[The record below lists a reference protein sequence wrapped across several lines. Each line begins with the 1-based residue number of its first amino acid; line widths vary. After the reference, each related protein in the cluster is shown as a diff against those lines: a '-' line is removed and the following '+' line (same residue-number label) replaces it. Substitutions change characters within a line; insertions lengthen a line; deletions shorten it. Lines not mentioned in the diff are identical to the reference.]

1 VDDLIREQ
9 IRYYCQRAPEYDRTT
24 RPSGEYILPAQ
35 ARQVEATLAAFAP
48 RGKVLEIACGTGS
61 WTKLLAVHASEVTAL
76 DASAEMLDLCRQKVP
91 DAHVR
96 YIETDVFRWEPD
108 DRYDVVFFANWL
120 SHVPPTRF
128 EEFWH
133 LVERCLTPT
142 GRVFFVDED
151 SADMWQEEFVDDA
164 RTISRRRVGGQT
176 FDIVKV
182 FYDATELQER
192 LQGMGWEVRVRST
205 GGLYWGE
212 GRRPPVSSPI

>member
-1 VDDLIREQ
+1 MDDLIGEQ
-9 IRYYCQRAPEYDRTT
+9 IRYYKERAPEYDETT
-24 RPSGEYILPAQ
+24 RPSGEYLLPAQ
-35 ARQVEATLAAFAP
+35 ARQIEEALAAFAP

-61 WTKLLAVHASEVTAL
+61 WTKLLAADASEVTAL

-91 DAHVR
+91 QAHVR
-96 YIETDVFRWEPD
+96 CVETDVFRWEPD

-133 LVERCLTPT
+133 LVERCLTPD
-142 GRVFFVDED
+142 GRVFFLDED
-151 SADMWQEEFVDDA
+151 AADMWQEEFIDEA
-164 RTISRRRVGGQT
+164 RTISRRRVGGRA

-182 FYDATELQER
+182 FYDATELEQR
-192 LQGMGWEVRVRST
+192 LKMLGWDVSVQST

-212 GRRPPVSSPI
+212 GRRLPASSPI